1 MHLLLGLAL
10 LACVPG
16 TPANGDRK
24 SSPTDIDPLDSGTSG
39 GSGGGDDSGTDPA
52 TGLTPE
58 SFAAGVAEAVC
69 DHLLECY
76 GAEALADAG
85 YADVNAC
92 VADTVADLTDWAS
105 CPGYDPMVAGDC
117 LEVYAE
123 STCAQ
128 LENPNTYAVCD
139 PLCG

>member
-16 TPANGDRK
+16 TPANGDRAG
-24 SSPTDIDPLDSGTSG
+24 SPRDVDPTSD
-39 GSGGGDDSGTDPA
+39 SGGGGTDTNDSGDPA

-58 SFAAGVAEAVC
+58 AFAAGVAEAVC

-92 VADTVADLTDWAS
+92 VADTVGDLTDWAS

-117 LEVYAE
+117 LEVYTE

-128 LENPNTYAVCD
+128 LENPNTYAVCER
-139 PLCG
+139 LCG